1 MPPTVTPK
9 RLASAGAAS
18 VALALAALML
28 VGADAGAS
36 PAAEATFKPI
46 ALSRHQII
54 FEPRGIRP
62 GAIRGAQA
70 RIRTRDHG
78 NVHVHVRTDTVRHA
92 LRRHSRVRVHRIA
105 RATTGLLV
113 VSKRHWWHHHT
124 SPPDTTITGGP
135 SGTTSDAT
143 PTFNFSS
150 TESGSTFKC
159 RYDSNP
165 FAPCSGPGAS
175 DTPATPLANGSHT
188 FAVEAIDAA
197 GNVDPTAATRTL
209 TVATSPSPDTSPPDT
224 TITGGPSGTTSD
236 ATPTFNF
243 SSTESG
249 STFKCRYDS
258 NPFAPCSGPGAS
270 DTPATPLANGSH
282 TFAVEAIDA
291 AGNVDPTAA
300 TRTLT
305 VATSPSPDTSP
316 PDTTITGGPSG
327 TTSDATPT
335 FNFSSTESGS
345 TFKCR
350 YDSNPFAPCS
360 GPGASDTPATPL
372 ANGSHTFAVEAIDAA
387 GNVDT
392 TPASSGFTVQ
402 SGGGTT
408 QSVSCG
414 LGGFS
419 AFNQPGACWRPY
431 SDSSPFNTPIG
442 SSTQVSSNSAQ
453 VVNRL
458 VGFGS
463 MDNTVAGTGG
473 TGADWMHPIYFS
485 QPSDPLYTIHCTVS
499 SGQCPTLNGMQ
510 LRIPSA
516 AQPAGAGDGHMA
528 VIDQS
533 SGWEWDFWQ
542 VQSKPAGG
550 GTLTVS
556 SAGRTMITGDGLKS
570 GATASY
576 FGLAAGVIRG
586 EEMQAGEIDHAL
598 FLVVKC
604 TNGTAVWPAATSKA
618 SGRSCSSM
626 GLSNA
631 NAPAMG
637 QHFYLEM
644 SDAQINA
651 LMVPSWQKTILR
663 AMAHYGMYVGDTG
676 GSSWGVQIE
685 SGTSYTSFGET
696 DPWVTFAKQ
705 AGVPTY
711 QSSYG
716 LQYVFKWSQA
726 VDWGSLLR
734 TVAAP
739 GV

>member
-1 MPPTVTPK
+1 MHSLGRNALLALLIVVGLTVVTAPAT
-9 RLASAGAAS
+9 ASATRIRFNPVGERGHHVVYRPHGVRPTAIRRAHVRMHRHGGTIHRRIRVGKVRRALRAHSPLRLRKRRS
-18 VALALAALML
+18 VRGGVLR
-28 VGADAGAS
+28 VS
-36 PAAEATFKPI
+36 
-46 ALSRHQII
+46 LSRSSSHERQ
-54 FEPRGIRP
+54 P
-62 GAIRGAQA
+62 
-70 RIRTRDHG
+70 
-78 NVHVHVRTDTVRHA
+78 
-92 LRRHSRVRVHRIA
+92 
-105 RATTGLLV
+105 
-113 VSKRHWWHHHT
+113 
-124 SPPDTTITGGP
+124 
-135 SGTTSDAT
+135 T
-143 PTFNFSS
+143 PTPPNCDY
-150 TESGSTFKC
+150 GTF
-159 RYDSNP
+159 
-165 FAPCSGPGAS
+165 GANS
-175 DTPATPLANGSHT
+175 
-188 FAVEAIDAA
+188 E
-197 GNVDPTAATRTL
+197 
-209 TVATSPSPDTSPPDT
+209 
-224 TITGGPSGTTSD
+224 
-236 ATPTFNF
+236 
-243 SSTESG
+243 
-249 STFKCRYDS
+249 
-258 NPFAPCSGPGAS
+258 
-270 DTPATPLANGSH
+270 
-282 TFAVEAIDA
+282 
-291 AGNVDPTAA
+291 
-300 TRTLT
+300 
-305 VATSPSPDTSP
+305 
-316 PDTTITGGPSG
+316 
-327 TTSDATPT
+327 
-335 FNFSSTESGS
+335 
-345 TFKCR
+345 
-350 YDSNPFAPCS
+350 
-360 GPGASDTPATPL
+360 
-372 ANGSHTFAVEAIDAA
+372 
-387 GNVDT
+387 
-392 TPASSGFTVQ
+392 
-402 SGGGTT
+402 
-408 QSVSCG
+408 
-414 LGGFS
+414 
-419 AFNQPGACWRPY
+419 PGACWRPY

-726 VDWGSLLR
+726 VDWRSLLR
-734 TVAAP
+734 TVTAP